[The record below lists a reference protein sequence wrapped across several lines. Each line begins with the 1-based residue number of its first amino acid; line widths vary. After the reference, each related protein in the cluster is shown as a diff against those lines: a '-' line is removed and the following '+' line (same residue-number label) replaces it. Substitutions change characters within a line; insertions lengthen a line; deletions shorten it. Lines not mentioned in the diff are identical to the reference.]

1 MAILKNAII
10 KEIQDTIENSNIFS
24 KNDFK
29 FEFPDTGNILAHIQY
44 RASKQYSFSIEEDSI
59 KKTHREISSMSNI
72 FSGRLEH
79 EELATVFRTKQKPG
93 KHKNEEKNTHGNID
107 ECISEIRNWL
117 YHLDTD
123 LKNEIDFDIE
133 NISDSDIDDF
143 EVKLDEKFP
152 NEKEKFTD
160 VEKEDLFKKLDELQK
175 RIEQLEQNAHS
186 KKVIDIIEQSKN
198 ELATYP
204 KKSWWLKLY
213 NKVHGINQGANLAIE
228 FKNNIGQLWEIVDN
242 ILK

>member
-1 MAILKNAII
+1 MAILKNSII
-10 KEIQDTIENSNIFS
+10 KEIQDTIESSNKFS

-29 FEFPDTGNILAHIQY
+29 FEFPDEGKVLAHIQY

-79 EELATVFRTKQKPG
+79 EEFATVFRTKQKPG
-93 KHKNEEKNTHGNID
+93 KHKNEEKIAHANID
-107 ECISEIRNWL
+107 ECIREIRNWL
-117 YHLDTD
+117 FNLDID

-133 NISDSDIDDF
+133 NISDIDNF

-152 NEKEKFTD
+152 NDREKFTD

-175 RIEQLEQNAHS
+175 RIEQLEQNANS
-186 KKVIDIIEQSKN
+186 KKAIENIEQSKN

-204 KKSWWLKLY
+204 KKSWWLKFY
-213 NKVHGINQGANLAIE
+213 NRVNGMNQGADLALEVKNKISQLLE
-228 FKNNIGQLWEIVDN
+228 FTDN
-242 ILK
+242 IFN

>member
-1 MAILKNAII
+1 MAILKNSII
-10 KEIQDTIENSNIFS
+10 KEIQDTIENSKNFS
-24 KNDFK
+24 IGDFK
-29 FEFPDTGNILAHIQY
+29 FEFPDKGNILAHIQY

-117 YHLDTD
+117 YHLDID

-133 NISDSDIDDF
+133 NISDIDDF

-160 VEKEDLFKKLDELQK
+160 IEKEDLLEKLDELQK
-175 RIEQLEQNAHS
+175 RIEQLEQDVHS
-186 KKVIDIIEQSKN
+186 KKAIENIEQSKN

-204 KKSWWLKLY
+204 KKSWWLKFY
-213 NKVHGINQGANLAIE
+213 NRVNGIKKRGGIE
-228 FKNNIGQLWEIVDN
+228 LEVQKEIDLV
-242 ILK
+242 LKF